1 MYGSQVGFSTAGE
14 QVQPGSL
21 GLPLLFLWYVLQKL
35 EFLSPGVCVHCS
47 VSHLLGL
54 LSQSALMEIET
65 PIKICFSMACIND
78 LVRLFELY

>member
-21 GLPLLFLWYVLQKL
+21 GLPLLFIWYVLQKL
-35 EFLSPGVCVHCS
+35 EVLSPGVCVHCS

-54 LSQSALMEIET
+54 LSQSALMETET
-65 PIKICFSMACIND
+65 PVTICVFLGLYHD
-78 LVRLFELY
+78 LVRPL

>member
-1 MYGSQVGFSTAGE
+1 MAEHEAAMPRLAQVAWMLRRYRRGCI
-14 QVQPGSL
+14 
-21 GLPLLFLWYVLQKL
+21 
-35 EFLSPGVCVHCS
+35 SPGVCVHCS

-54 LSQSALMEIET
+54 LSQSAFMEIET